1 MSLGWD
7 GGGDAAEQP
16 AEPLI
21 QLSDVTKRYED
32 DGQPALAE
40 VSLEVAPGEAVAI
53 MGPSGSGKSTLLN
66 LIAGLDRP
74 SSGTVTVAGQRIDR
88 LSETGLA
95 RFRRQQIGMIFQFFN
110 LLDDLTVADNVLLP
124 AQLAGMPRRQARA
137 RADELL
143 ATLRIEEHEDAYPG
157 RLSGGERQRVAIA
170 RALVNRPAL
179 LLADEPTGALDTLT
193 GEEIG
198 MLLRDLNASGQTL
211 VLVTHNPDLAGHY
224 ASRIVQITDGR
235 ILRNENRQ
243 GASQPA
249 APAGVRP

>member
-1 MSLGWD
+1 V
-7 GGGDAAEQP
+7 
-16 AEPLI
+16 I
-21 QLSDVTKRYED
+21 RLSGVTKRYDD
-32 DGQPALAE
+32 DGQPALQDI
-40 VSLEVAPGEAVAI
+40 SLDVLPGEAVAV

-74 SSGTVTVAGQRIDR
+74 TSGTVTVAGQRIDR

-95 RFRRQQIGMIFQFFN
+95 RFRRQRVGMIFQFFN

-124 AQLAGMPRRQARA
+124 AQLAGLSRRQARGRVA
-137 RADELL
+137 ELL
-143 ATLRIEEHEDAYPG
+143 AALHIERHQDAYPA

-179 LLADEPTGALDTLT
+179 LLADEPTGALDTAT

-198 MLLRDLNASGQTL
+198 ELLRDLNSAGHTL

-224 ASRIVQITDGR
+224 ARRTVHIADGR
-235 ILRNENRQ
+235 ILQTQDRMVRNDNQ
-243 GASQPA
+243 AGAGQPGT
-249 APAGVRP
+249 PAGVRR

>member
-1 MSLGWD
+1 
-7 GGGDAAEQP
+7 
-16 AEPLI
+16 
-21 QLSDVTKRYED
+21 
-32 DGQPALAE
+32 
-40 VSLEVAPGEAVAI
+40 

-124 AQLAGMPRRQARA
+124 AQLAGLSRRQARA
-137 RADELL
+137 RVAELL
-143 ATLRIEEHEDAYPG
+143 AALHIEQHQDAYPG

-179 LLADEPTGALDTLT
+179 LLADEPTGALDTAT

-198 MLLRDLNASGQTL
+198 ELLRDLNTAGHTL

-224 ASRIVQITDGR
+224 ASRTVHIADGLVFSGDNQPR
-235 ILRNENRQ
+235 
-243 GASQPA
+243 ASQPGT
-249 APAGVRP
+249 PAGVRR